1 MCCYVSLTGFELYF
15 VVPKFDWKG
24 SSVCGESTTTGVEDL
39 DISDLES
46 VSASDRDSTKL
57 DC

>member
-46 VSASDRDSTKL
+46 VSASDGTKS